1 MTSVVDD
8 KGIELERYRDNVND
22 GVEEGRCELCLQ
34 VDTRFAGLSF
44 MTFVYETHYRVQMYA
59 EL

>member
-8 KGIELERYRDNVND
+8 KGVELECYRDNVNN
-22 GVEEGRCELCLQ
+22 GVEEGRRELRLQ
-34 VDTRFAGLSF
+34 VDARFAGLSF
-44 MTFVYETHYRVQMYA
+44 MTFVYETHYRVEMYA